1 MKEVKSRSEKSS
13 SPFTNPWYNHINSTK
28 LLYKI
33 VLISFLGIF
42 CPRSR
47 RIKSHFPCQNY
58 NRSINTRKI
67 LPPLWNTLTCHHRGC
82 MSKQLAYEFSTASI
96 LFLKSIMHWF
106 MKCSV
111 NHGYIYKFNKRKLMK
126 KIIQ

>member
-96 LFLKSIMHWF
+96 LFLKSIEIVTNSGTVSWNVSYT
-106 MKCSV
+106 CICWTWNGTS
-111 NHGYIYKFNKRKLMK
+111 IT
-126 KIIQ
+126 